1 MVIEPKIRG
10 FICTTAHP
18 VGCRAEVKRQI
29 DYVKSQPAVSG
40 PKKVLVLG
48 CSTGYGL
55 SSRIAAAF
63 GCGAATLGVAFERPA
78 AGKRTATAG
87 WYNCAAF
94 EEFAAADGL
103 YAQTIN
109 GDAFSPQ
116 IKEETIARIRR
127 DLGQVDMVIY
137 SLAAPRRTVGE
148 VTYSSVLKTTGEPYT
163 NKTIDLK
170 TRQVSEITIPQA
182 TEQEIA
188 DTVKVMGGEDWMDW
202 MLQLQNAGVL
212 APGATTV
219 AYSYI
224 GPALT
229 HPMYLNGSIGQAK
242 KHLYQTAG
250 QIAAQIPGVHS
261 YVSVNKALVTQSSA
275 AIPIVPLYV
284 SILYKVMKE
293 KDLHEGCA
301 RQMYRLFSQKLFGAA
316 PQTDE
321 QGYLRLDDLEMRPD
335 VQEQVS
341 LIWEQLNS
349 QNVSQLADIDGY
361 WDDFYRMFGF
371 GIEGVDYKQ
380 DVDPDVAIP
389 SIHS

>member
-293 KDLHEGCA
+293 KELHEGCA

-389 SIHS
+389 SIRG

>member
-202 MLQLQNAGVL
+202 ILQLQNAGVL

-293 KDLHEGCA
+293 KELHEGCA

-389 SIHS
+389 SIRG

>member
-29 DYVKSQPAVSG
+29 DYVKSQPAVGG

-94 EEFAAADGL
+94 EEFAADDGL

-389 SIHS
+389 SIRG

>member
-250 QIAAQIPGVHS
+250 QIVVQIPGVHS

-380 DVDPDVAIP
+380 DVDPDVAIL